1 MNKTNVSKILKQKK
15 GFTMVDI
22 AVAIVIIMIFVG
34 IITTLFYQY
43 YLSISSKNR
52 NAIATNCVID
62 IIEDV
67 KAMNYEEVTIDTLNQ
82 KIQQFIKDGII
93 PKGYNVIAT
102 IEKYNERPENL
113 DKQDIIK
120 ILNVRV
126 EYNSTNKL
134 EQIEISTLIT
144 K

>member
-52 NAIATNCVID
+52 NAIATNCAID

>member
-52 NAIATNCVID
+52 NAIGTNCAID

-82 KIQQFIKDGII
+82 KIQQFIKDGTR
-93 PKGYNVIAT
+93 YNQNF
-102 IEKYNERPENL
+102 KC
-113 DKQDIIK
+113 
-120 ILNVRV
+120 
-126 EYNSTNKL
+126 
-134 EQIEISTLIT
+134 
-144 K
+144 